1 MRIGYAS
8 GYWKQGPPAGAL
20 KAIHTAERLGFESV
34 WTAEAYGS
42 DAFTPLAW
50 WGSHTKRVKLGT
62 GIAQLSARTPAAT
75 AMAALTLDHLSGGR
89 VILGLGA
96 SGPQVVEGWYGQPF
110 PQPLA
115 RTREYVAIIRDVLA
129 REHPV
134 TAPGPHYPLPYT
146 PPHALSAA
154 GGPDATGLGKPLR
167 STVHPLRADLP
178 IYLAAEGPKNV
189 ALAAEIADGWLPF
202 LFSPRANAE
211 FAGYLADGFARRDPS
226 RSPAADFEVAV
237 QLAVIPHP
245 DVEAAAD
252 LVRPMIALYVGGMG
266 AKGANFHRN
275 VIDRLGYSEACDRI
289 QELYLAGKK
298 KEAIAAVPTAL
309 VEEVALIGPPEK
321 IRDEL
326 AAWEESVVTTMLVQG
341 PAFALRAIRDVVTG
355 TGTLAY
361 ARLATRTFAART
373 RRTAP

>member
-1 MRIGYAS
+1 MRIGYAT
-8 GYWKQGPPAGAL
+8 GYWKQGPPPGAL
-20 KAIHTAERLGFESV
+20 RAIRTAERLGYESV

-50 WGSHTKRVKLGT
+50 WGSRTKRVKLGT
-62 GIAQLSARTPAAT
+62 GIAQLSARTPTAT

-89 VILGLGA
+89 MILGLGA

-110 PQPLA
+110 PKPLA
-115 RTREYVAIIRDVLA
+115 RTREYVAIVREVLA

-134 TAPGPHYPLPYT
+134 TAPGPHYPLPYVPST
-146 PPHALSAA
+146 T
-154 GGPDATGLGKPLR
+154 GGPDATGLGKALR

-211 FAGYLADGFARRDPS
+211 FAGYLDEGFARRDPAL
-226 RSPAADFEVAV
+226 RPREAFEVAV

-275 VIDRLGYSEACDRI
+275 VLDRLGYAEACDRI
-289 QELYLAGKK
+289 QELYLAGDRKA
-298 KEAIAAVPTAL
+298 AIAAVPTAL

-355 TGTLAY
+355 TGSLARAR
-361 ARLATRTFAART
+361 ARLAARLFARSLRT
-373 RRTAP
+373 